1 MSEVSRVLWTGLTG
15 VLEFIGDRGTT
26 IWSGFVNEE
35 VSQHLLLARTDDW
48 QSKLNELGPCL
59 GRSAGGGRDV
69 VEILLTVHE
78 GEMEFPEL
86 FWGGP
91 GDLRNE

>member
-1 MSEVSRVLWTGLTG
+1 MGTGLTG

-35 VSQHLLLARTDDW
+35 VSQLLLLARTDDW
-48 QSKLNELGPCL
+48 QGKLNELGPGLC
-59 GRSAGGGRDV
+59 RSAGGRRDV
-69 VEILLTVHE
+69 IEILLTIHE

-86 FWGGP
+86 FRGDA